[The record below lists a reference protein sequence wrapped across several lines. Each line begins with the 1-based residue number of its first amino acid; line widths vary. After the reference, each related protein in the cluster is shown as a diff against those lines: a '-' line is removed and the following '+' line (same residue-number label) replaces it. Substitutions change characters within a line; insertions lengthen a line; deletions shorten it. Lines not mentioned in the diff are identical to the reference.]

1 MIRIHPLAAEY
12 LQENIFNTL
21 CFSVFCAC
29 CTLHGTFTAWLPVF
43 RPREFL
49 FPKWS
54 ETVKFL
60 SSLSSLWVALAEQ
73 MFCYSPRNILLFLL
87 IQYMIVYVKELFN

>member
-1 MIRIHPLAAEY
+1 MIRIHPLAAES
-12 LQENIFNTL
+12 LQGNIFNT
-21 CFSVFCAC
+21 VFFCCVC

-54 ETVKFL
+54 ETVRFL